1 MHALLDRGL
10 ELAELRRR
18 LDDAR
23 AGSGRVIVIEGPAGI
38 GKSSLL
44 DVAVRG
50 DEPVVLRARAHPLE
64 RDAAW
69 AVARQLVEPLR
80 ARRDWSALT
89 TGAAGLAGRVLA
101 PEEAE
106 PAGGGDAVHA
116 AVRGLVWLLVNLCE
130 RGPVVLAVDDVH
142 WADAASL
149 HWLAV
154 LAGSLHE
161 LPAAVVC
168 AVRSGEPAG
177 APDLLAEVL
186 AAAPEPPV
194 RPRPLGPDA
203 TATLVRARLP
213 GADDAFVRACHDVT
227 AGNPF
232 LLVTLL
238 AQLAADGVAP
248 TARAAAR
255 LGIFGTEQVARA
267 VERQLARL
275 PAGAGELARA
285 VAVLGPGTPLRRAAA
300 LAGLELPV
308 ASEAADALRA
318 AGLVEPGGSLSLV
331 HPLISAALYGG
342 LAPGRRAAWHA
353 RAARLLGV
361 EGEDAEAVGLH
372 LVHSEPVGDAGTVDT
387 LREAA
392 ARAGTR
398 GSPAAAAVFL
408 RRALAEPP
416 AAVQLADV
424 RLELGLALAWGLRPG
439 AYEQFS
445 GAVQAATTPALR
457 SEAALRGA
465 RALGLLG
472 DFERAFALARLGL
485 EAAGSAPE
493 ELRARLEAEL
503 VTDGWLQLTTNDVS
517 RALTDRPGTR
527 ALGLWRV
534 NAAMRCAVEGG
545 TAARARELL
554 RPLLAD
560 GTLDAEPESLLR
572 TTATFSC

>member
-1 MHALLDRGL
+1 MVQALLDRGV

-18 LDDAR
+18 LDRAR

-50 DEPVVLRARAHPLE
+50 DEPLVLRARAHPLE

-80 ARRDWSALT
+80 GRHDWDALT

-101 PEEAE
+101 PEDAE

-154 LAGSLHE
+154 LTGSLHE

-194 RPRPLGPDA
+194 RPRPLGADA
-203 TATLVRARLP
+203 TATLVRGRLP
-213 GADDAFVRACHDVT
+213 GADGAFAQACHDVT

-238 AQLAADGVAP
+238 AQLVSDGVTPSA
-248 TARAAAR
+248 AAAAR
-255 LGIFGTEQVARA
+255 LGVFGPEQVARA
-267 VERQLARL
+267 VARQLARL
-275 PAGAGELARA
+275 PSGAGELARA

-300 LAGLELPV
+300 LARLDLPS
-308 ASEAADALRA
+308 ASDAADALRA
-318 AGLVEPGGSLSLV
+318 AGLLDRGTALSLV
-331 HPLISAALYGG
+331 HPLISSALYEG
-342 LAPGRRAAWHA
+342 LAPGRRATCHA
-353 RAARLLGV
+353 RAARLL
-361 EGEDAEAVGLH
+361 A
-372 LVHSEPVGDAGTVDT
+372 
-387 LREAA
+387 
-392 ARAGTR
+392 TR
-398 GSPAAAAVFL
+398 GRTRRLSVCISSAA
-408 RRALAEPP
+408 
-416 AAVQLADV
+416 
-424 RLELGLALAWGLRPG
+424 
-439 AYEQFS
+439 S
-445 GAVQAATTPALR
+445 
-457 SEAALRGA
+457 
-465 RALGLLG
+465 
-472 DFERAFALARLGL
+472 
-485 EAAGSAPE
+485 
-493 ELRARLEAEL
+493 
-503 VTDGWLQLTTNDVS
+503 
-517 RALTDRPGTR
+517 RPGTQAR
-527 ALGLWRV
+527 SAPSARRRLGPAR
-534 NAAMRCAVEGG
+534 
-545 TAARARELL
+545 AARPRPGPCSCAGRSRNHRARRSSARSGSSSAWLWPGACN
-554 RPLLAD
+554 RGP
-560 GTLDAEPESLLR
+560 TS
-572 TTATFSC
+572 S